1 MPQPRIKRLLT
12 FPIDDDL
19 RERLEHVR
27 EVVGIPVAEQIRR
40 GVRMWLEEQPAG
52 VVVRGT
58 KTAQPKRRHPGQRK
72 RKG

>member
-1 MPQPRIKRLLT
+1 MPQPRVKRLLT

-19 RERLEHVR
+19 RERLQRVR
-27 EVVGIPVAEQIRR
+27 EDVGIPVAEQIRR

-52 VVVRGT
+52 AVRGR
-58 KTAQPKRRHPGQRK
+58 KTAPPKRRHPGQGK